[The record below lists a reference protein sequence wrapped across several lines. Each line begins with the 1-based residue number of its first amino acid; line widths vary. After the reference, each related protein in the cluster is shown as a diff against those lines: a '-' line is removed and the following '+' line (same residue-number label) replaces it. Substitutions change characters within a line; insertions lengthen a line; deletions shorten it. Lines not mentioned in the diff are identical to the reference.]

1 MDSSPARA
9 SSNPNYT
16 GFPILISRE
25 GKITEEA
32 LDICIAHLIKRG
44 RVQSRKSW
52 ITCRK
57 ALYQFF
63 GWCEVNAID
72 WRDVGNDR
80 ETMVFAEFRGWNL
93 SPEGGALPQQR

>member
-25 GKITEEA
+25 GKITEED
-32 LDICIAHLIKRG
+32 LDICIAHLFKRG
-44 RVQSRKSW
+44 RVQSKKSW
-52 ITCRK
+52 ITYGK

-63 GWCEVNAID
+63 GWCEVNGID

-80 ETMVFAEFRGWNL
+80 ETTVFAEFRGWNL